1 MRRGSAPAYPHVAD
15 ILKYAEIDYSK
26 ASGETP
32 ATSFQTALQ
41 FFVTGIA
48 RCGAIRDDSG
58 IPDFRPDSGRT
69 AAHPAEL
76 LPGVHLMTRAVS
88 LALVIGGVLLLYF
101 GGQSLHS
108 FGNEVSKLFT
118 GSPTDKTIWLLVGG
132 AVATVAGLIGLAASG
147 RQ

>member
-1 MRRGSAPAYPHVAD
+1 
-15 ILKYAEIDYSK
+15 
-26 ASGETP
+26 
-32 ATSFQTALQ
+32 
-41 FFVTGIA
+41 
-48 RCGAIRDDSG
+48 
-58 IPDFRPDSGRT
+58 
-69 AAHPAEL
+69 
-76 LPGVHLMTRAVS
+76 MTRAIS

-132 AVATVAGLIGLAASG
+132 AVSTVAGLIGLAASG

>member
-1 MRRGSAPAYPHVAD
+1 MPVFERARLPDASGCAGEVRRSTRNATN
-15 ILKYAEIDYSK
+15 ILKYAGIDYSK
-26 ASGETP
+26 ASGEILAVDVQTP
-32 ATSFQTALQ
+32 LQ

-58 IPDFRPDSGRT
+58 ILDFRPESGRI
-69 AAHPAEL
+69 AAHQAGL

-108 FGNEVSKLFT
+108 FGN
-118 GSPTDKTIWLLVGG
+118 
-132 AVATVAGLIGLAASG
+132 
-147 RQ
+147 

>member
-1 MRRGSAPAYPHVAD
+1 
-15 ILKYAEIDYSK
+15 
-26 ASGETP
+26 
-32 ATSFQTALQ
+32 
-41 FFVTGIA
+41 
-48 RCGAIRDDSG
+48 
-58 IPDFRPDSGRT
+58 
-69 AAHPAEL
+69 
-76 LPGVHLMTRAVS
+76 MTRAVS

-118 GSPTDKTIWLLVGG
+118 GSPTDKTIWLLVCG

>member
-1 MRRGSAPAYPHVAD
+1 
-15 ILKYAEIDYSK
+15 
-26 ASGETP
+26 
-32 ATSFQTALQ
+32 
-41 FFVTGIA
+41 
-48 RCGAIRDDSG
+48 
-58 IPDFRPDSGRT
+58 
-69 AAHPAEL
+69 
-76 LPGVHLMTRAVS
+76 MTRAVS